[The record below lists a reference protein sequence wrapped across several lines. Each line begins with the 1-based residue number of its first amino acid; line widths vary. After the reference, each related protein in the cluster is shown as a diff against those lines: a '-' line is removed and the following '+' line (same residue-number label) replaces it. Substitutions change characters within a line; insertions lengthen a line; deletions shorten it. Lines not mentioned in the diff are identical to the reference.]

1 MKTPTT
7 LKKILILLSGSIL
20 MALVLVSARGQTT
33 PANPGAENQRDEAAE
48 NSRNQEEAAASP
60 SPTPEPKLPSLAK
73 VRVLEV
79 VRLGA
84 HHPPAADVK
93 DPQEEQIHSARLQE
107 IIQVRVRDLRSLV
120 RASKCLSDTDQRVEG
135 CNPQAIGLFLDG
147 RLIKGIVP
155 ESGAPTLVASSGS
168 PEPTD
173 GNLQYH
179 LQRNAES
186 DEAWADLLG
195 GPEDAATFFR
205 RPTEVSV
212 GLENGYALP
221 TDVVINSTDKHRS
234 FGLVRIDKVWFIVA
248 SVLLLVILL
257 ILVLLAKHSELLR
270 DLGPTPS
277 LDNWRGLRTWW
288 RERKIRKHK
297 PYSLARF
304 QMAFWFFFVIA
315 SFLFIWLI
323 TGANDTITASTLTL
337 IGIGAGTALGAAAID
352 SASETNTAA
361 ATPAISKG
369 FFTDILTD
377 HKSGISFHRFQMFIW
392 TLVLGILFIYSVWH
406 RLSMP
411 EFSGTLLALLGISS
425 GTYLGFKIPEQQQ
438 PASPPG
444 NGNGGGGAN
453 PGGEDPGGAN
463 GANDGE

>member
-7 LKKILILLSGSIL
+7 LKPSMLLNASILITLAIV
-20 MALVLVSARGQTT
+20 AAHGQT
-33 PANPGAENQRDEAAE
+33 NPPPYSGAGSQKDTAAE
-48 NSRNQEEAAASP
+48 TNRNQEEAIASP
-60 SPTPEPKLPSLAK
+60 TPTPEPKLPSLAN

-84 HHPPAADVK
+84 NQAPSPAAVPTEQQK
-93 DPQEEQIHSARLQE
+93 EEERKRRSARLQE
-107 IIQVRVRDLRSLV
+107 IILIKVKDLRSLV
-120 RASKCLSDTDQRVEG
+120 RASKCLSDTDQPVNP
-135 CNPQAIGLFLDG
+135 CNPQSIGLFLDG

-173 GNLQYH
+173 GTLQYH
-179 LQRNAES
+179 LQRNPES

-195 GPEDAATFFR
+195 APEDSETFFR

-221 TDVVINSTDKHRS
+221 TDVILNARDVQHS
-234 FGLVRIDKVWFIVA
+234 FWLVRIDKIWFIVA
-248 SVLLLVILL
+248 SILLVLIL
-257 ILVLLAKHSELLR
+257 IVLVLLARHSELLR

-277 LDNWRGLRTWW
+277 LDNWRGLGPWW
-288 RERKIRKHK
+288 RERKRRKHK

-304 QMAFWFFFVIA
+304 QMAFWFFLVIA

-323 TGANDTITASTLTL
+323 TGANDTITASVLTL

-352 SASETNTAA
+352 AASETNTS
-361 ATPAISKG
+361 ATTPITSKG

-392 TLVLGILFIYSVWH
+392 TLVLGVLFIYSVWH

-425 GTYLGFKIPEQQQ
+425 GTYLGFKIPEQQS
-438 PASPPG
+438 ASSAG
-444 NGNGGGGAN
+444 NGNGDDGGG
-453 PGGEDPGGAN
+453 
-463 GANDGE
+463 